1 MDIIIRHFTFS
12 KSMLERVL
20 ITPVLSKCQKSGLI
34 NES

>member
-1 MDIIIRHFTFS
+1 
-12 KSMLERVL
+12 MLERVL